1 MGSRLSRLFAN
12 TCHTPLL
19 NQLAPGTR
27 LRCFDAELPVQPS
40 GNGAGSGRNDAE
52 LNDPTGPFV
61 VTGQR
66 NE

>member
-27 LRCFDAELPVQPS
+27 LRSDSGPEASTRSSQFNRPGTGLAAAGTTLNSMTRPAPS
-40 GNGAGSGRNDAE
+40 W
-52 LNDPTGPFV
+52 
-61 VTGQR
+61 
-66 NE
+66 